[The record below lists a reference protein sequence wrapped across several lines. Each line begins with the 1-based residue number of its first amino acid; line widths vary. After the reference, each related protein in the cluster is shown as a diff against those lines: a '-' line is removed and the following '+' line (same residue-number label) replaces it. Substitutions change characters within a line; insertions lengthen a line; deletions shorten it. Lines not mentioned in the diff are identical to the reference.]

1 MKRRILL
8 VLAIAVAG
16 LAALSLRVVLA
27 GRSALADGDEAAAA
41 GRFDDAIASWEA
53 AARWY
58 LPLAPHVDDAYA
70 RLTELAAK
78 SHAHALPAWRA
89 VRSASLATRTLWT
102 PHADDLATA
111 NAQIAELSSRD
122 PAGAASGGPD
132 AASRKPFHVER
143 LAIDPRPSRASA
155 ALALLG
161 IAAWLGGLT
170 YLIRRGVDANQR
182 FVRRPSAI
190 GGGTA
195 LAGLALWLLAL
206 GL

>member
-1 MKRRILL
+1 MKRRTLL
-8 VLAIAVAG
+8 ALAITVTA
-16 LAALSLRVVLA
+16 LAAIAGRVVFA
-27 GRSALADGDEAAAA
+27 GRLALADGDEAAAA
-41 GRFDDAIASWEA
+41 GRLDEAIANWER

-70 RLTELAAK
+70 RLTDLATR
-78 SHAHALPAWRA
+78 SHPHALSAWRA

-102 PHADDLATA
+102 PHADDLAAA

-143 LAIDPRPSRASA
+143 LAHDPRLSRAAA

-161 IAAWLGGLT
+161 IGTWLGGLA
-170 YLIRRGVDANQR
+170 YLVRRGLDAHQR
-182 FVRRPSAI
+182 FVRRPAAI

-195 LAGLALWLLAL
+195 LAGLALWLVAL